1 MSLKILTGSS
11 VRGVYRRVRPTSS
24 PRVCKIEVEPEGDE
38 AESTGVRAI
47 EERLGSYA
55 NEYPAVFRFE
65 KWLQIYAGK
74 HPSAFYGLYWLAR
87 KDQARIVTPDTQLV
101 IEGFPRSANTFARV
115 AFNRAQSERVRI
127 AHGLHVPA
135 QVIRASR
142 WRIPTLVLM
151 RKPKDAVLSFAIRD
165 PISVDQALR
174 YYLSFYETVEEYRD
188 AYVLGLFE
196 EVTEDFGEVI
206 RRINDRFGTVFS
218 PFSHDERNVED
229 VFARI
234 EINSRKRFGETSLE
248 DKVSR
253 PFASRE
259 KLKREVGYELEDQ
272 KRRDLISRAETVY
285 DRLTHKPA

>member
-1 MSLKILTGSS
+1 MSLKINTGFS
-11 VRGVYRRVRPTSS
+11 VRGVYRRASS
-24 PRVCKIEVEPEGDE
+24 LRVCKIEGETEGGK
-38 AESTGVRAI
+38 AGGTGVRAF
-47 EERLGSYA
+47 EERFGTYMD
-55 NEYPAVFRFE
+55 EHPAVFRFE

-74 HPSAFYGLYWLAR
+74 HPSAFYNLYRLAG
-87 KDQARIVTPDTQLV
+87 KDDARVVTPDTQLV

-135 QVIRASR
+135 QVIRASK
-142 WRIPTLVLM
+142 WRIPTLVLI

-174 YYLSFYETVEEYRD
+174 YYLSFYETVEAYRD

-206 RRINDRFGTVFS
+206 RRINDRFGTAFS
-218 PFSHDERNVED
+218 PFSHDERNVER

-234 EINSRKRFGETSLE
+234 EKNSRKRFGQTSLE
-248 DKVSR
+248 NKVSR

-259 KLKREVGYELEDQ
+259 KLKREVGYELKNP

-285 DRLTHKPA
+285 DRLTRKAAQDH